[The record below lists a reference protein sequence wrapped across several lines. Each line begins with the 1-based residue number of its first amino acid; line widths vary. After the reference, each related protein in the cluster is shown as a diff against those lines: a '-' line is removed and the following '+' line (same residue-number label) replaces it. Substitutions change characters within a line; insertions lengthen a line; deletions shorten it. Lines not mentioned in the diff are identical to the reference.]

1 MKPTAVKNEFVQ
13 RRAQGESYD
22 SIAKALGISKSTCS
36 AWEAELGAQIA
47 LRKQQELNDLY
58 NQYGLVKAARI
69 RRLGD
74 TLSRLDEAIA
84 AADLTAIPPE
94 KLLRLKLEY
103 TRELREEYTGTAEA
117 LLPDASSA
125 TDSNV
130 YYVLVNIY
138 NRLSNGEISV
148 QQAKVELD
156 ALQQL
161 KGALEKATSNDL
173 FADLAGHR
181 DLDDPQTL
189 EMLVA
194 ALDDSEEDDDSEEAE
209 GEE

>member
-84 AADLTAIPPE
+84 AADLTTIPPE

-103 TRELREEYTGTAEA
+103 TRELREEYTGAAEA
-117 LLPDASSA
+117 LLPDANSA

-130 YYVLVNIY
+130 YY
-138 NRLSNGEISV
+138 
-148 QQAKVELD
+148 
-156 ALQQL
+156 
-161 KGALEKATSNDL
+161 T
-173 FADLAGHR
+173 
-181 DLDDPQTL
+181 
-189 EMLVA
+189 
-194 ALDDSEEDDDSEEAE
+194 
-209 GEE
+209 